1 MVNSRTAVRRWRSL
15 EESEGGCTVAARL
28 NALGECLLI
37 APGLHQGCLE
47 VDRVKVAGWL
57 RYHHRA
63 GDLRSRLE
71 VEGVAQRAFREIR
84 GSLVLCRASSRR
96 ALSSLLGRV
105 QRRAMRGSDRV

>member
-1 MVNSRTAVRRWRSL
+1 MVNSRFAVRSRWPL

-37 APGLHQGCLE
+37 APSLHQGRLE
-47 VDRVKVAGWL
+47 GDRIEFAGWL
-57 RYHHRA
+57 RYYHRA

-84 GSLVLCRASSRR
+84 GSLVL
-96 ALSSLLGRV
+96 
-105 QRRAMRGSDRV
+105 

>member
-1 MVNSRTAVRRWRSL
+1 MVNPRFAVRSRWPL
-15 EESEGGCTVAARL
+15 EESEWGCTVAARL

-37 APGLHQGCLE
+37 APGLHQGRLE
-47 VDRVKVAGWL
+47 GDRVEVAGWL

-84 GSLVLCRASSRR
+84 GSLVLCQESSRR
-96 ALSSLLGRV
+96 ALPPLLGRV